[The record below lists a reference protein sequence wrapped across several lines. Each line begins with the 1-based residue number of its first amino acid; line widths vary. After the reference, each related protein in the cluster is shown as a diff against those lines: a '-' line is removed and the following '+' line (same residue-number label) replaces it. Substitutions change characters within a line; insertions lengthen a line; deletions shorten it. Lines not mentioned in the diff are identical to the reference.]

1 MAAETSPT
9 KYQLLHHYGMAMSKL
24 AGSQADGAERMA
36 DALATA
42 LAELREI
49 RTVLGHP
56 DDRPETPVIE
66 MARRAA
72 AALERGSVSR
82 FESRAIIT
90 RL

>member
-1 MAAETSPT
+1 MANEATPT
-9 KYQLLHHYGMAMSKL
+9 TYQILQHYGLAMSKL

-49 RTVLGHP
+49 RAALEHP
-56 DDRPETPVIE
+56 DDPPETSVLE
-66 MARRAA
+66 MAQRAA